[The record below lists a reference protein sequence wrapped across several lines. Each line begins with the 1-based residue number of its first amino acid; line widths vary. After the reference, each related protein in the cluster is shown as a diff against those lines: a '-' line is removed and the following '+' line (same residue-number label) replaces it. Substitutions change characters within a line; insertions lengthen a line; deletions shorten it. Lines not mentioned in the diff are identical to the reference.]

1 MKQVTTTI
9 NASIKNDR
17 LQYLKCNQLKL
28 SKRGIFTLLISF
40 ALLMGSCQKSDN
52 KVTVLFK
59 GGFDTMESVVSIN
72 GDNEHNRITGV
83 GQLTDLGKSTFV
95 ADIEFSLVDFSAPIT
110 GVQTTVLANGDKIF
124 STFTGTASYP
134 DAKGNIQAIL
144 SETITGGTGKFIKV
158 TGTFTVTANGN
169 INVPEG
175 KNTFDGTISY

>member
-9 NASIKNDR
+9 KASIKNDR

-40 ALLMGSCQKSDN
+40 ALLMGSCQKN
-52 KVTVLFK
+52 IKKETVPFK
-59 GGFDTMESVVSIN
+59 GGFKTIETVVSIDGN
-72 GDNEHNRITGV
+72 TEHNRITGI
-83 GQLTDLGKSTFV
+83 GQLTHFGNSSFV

-110 GVQTTVLANGDKIF
+110 GVQTTVSANEDKIF
-124 STFTGTASYP
+124 STFTGYASHP

-144 SETITGGTGKFIKV
+144 SETITGGTGRFKNA

-169 INVPEG
+169 INVPQG
-175 KNTFDGTISY
+175 KNTFDGTINY